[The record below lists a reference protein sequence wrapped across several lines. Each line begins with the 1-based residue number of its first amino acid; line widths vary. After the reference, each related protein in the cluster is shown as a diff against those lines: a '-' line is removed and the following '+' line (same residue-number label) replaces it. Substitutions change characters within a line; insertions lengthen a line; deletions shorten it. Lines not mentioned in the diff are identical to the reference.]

1 MRRLLCLLV
10 LVSGC
15 DLYWNQGDDDCEYY
29 ATSGA
34 EGDIAPAPG
43 VRNPN
48 TGECEYWGG
57 GYGCDNPCAPC
68 AGDDLGRPE
77 PAALPDWASCQS
89 ACTGLTEAACV
100 GQAGCQASYDL
111 AGSAAATF
119 AGCFETA
126 PSGPVSSG
134 TCTGLD
140 AHECTRHDNCATYYN
155 PGSFSHCAAETSGAC
170 SGIQC
175 GPGYHCEAQCKDTC
189 VGGGDCG
196 PQCGAMCV
204 PDGNVCAAVDC
215 GPGYECVEICVEP
228 TPTHA
233 GQCYAQCHPTT
244 SCEAI
249 TTEAACAARTDCTT
263 VYNGDDCTCTPTGG
277 CTCEILTY
285 DHCES
290 LHPQPL

>member
-29 ATSGA
+29 AY

-43 VRNPN
+43 FRNPN
-48 TGECEYWGG
+48 TGECESWGG
-57 GYGCDNPCAPC
+57 WGGCDNPCAPC

-77 PAALPDWASCQS
+77 PAAQPDWASCQS
-89 ACTGLTEAACV
+89 VCTGLTENACV
-100 GQAGCQASYDL
+100 AKAGCQASYDL
-111 AGSAAATF
+111 NGSAATY

-126 PSGPVSSG
+126 PSGPISTGS
-134 TCTGLD
+134 CTGLD
-140 AHECTRHDNCATYYN
+140 AQECTRHDNCATYYA
-155 PGSFSHCAAETSGAC
+155 PGTFSHCAADTSNSAC
-170 SGIQC
+170 NAIIC
-175 GPGYHCEAQCKDTC
+175 GPGYHCEDQCKDTC
-189 VGGGDCG
+189 AGGGDCG

-215 GPGYECVEICVEP
+215 GAGYECVEVCIDP

-244 SCEAI
+244 SCEAL
-249 TTEAACAARTDCTT
+249 TTEAACTARTDCTT
-263 VYNGDDCTCTPTGG
+263 VYHGEDCTCTPSGG

-290 LHPQPL
+290 LHPQPQ